1 MIVIRILFNH
11 FKIVMFKHSRL
22 QNEKVFVF
30 KVYVRWVSFVFLLI
44 IKYYLAYFYFIN
56 RVKRK
61 KKEF

>member
-30 KVYVRWVSFVFLLI
+30 KVYVRWVSFLFLFI
-44 IKYYLAYFYFIN
+44 YFSIYMQVMISVN
-56 RVKRK
+56 
-61 KKEF
+61 